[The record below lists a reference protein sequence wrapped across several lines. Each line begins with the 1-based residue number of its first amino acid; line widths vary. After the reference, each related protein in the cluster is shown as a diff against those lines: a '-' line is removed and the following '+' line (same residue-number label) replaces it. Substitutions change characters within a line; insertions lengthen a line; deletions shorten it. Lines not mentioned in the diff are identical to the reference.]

1 MEQPA
6 GTRGQ
11 HEASSYFSRDF
22 NMMPAWK
29 KLGELAR
36 APYDL
41 TAPGALSSARIRS
54 YRVHAAGF
62 DLLYST
68 QRVDEPVLAALQ
80 GLAEESGAV
89 AQFLLMKKGAVLNRI
104 EGYAS
109 EERQVLHTA
118 CRDIFAPVCPAP
130 EASAQ
135 AKGELEKLADFLT
148 ALETGEI
155 VNAAGEPFTD
165 LVQVGIG
172 GSDLGP
178 RALYLALA
186 AYKMPG
192 RRVHFISNVDPDDA
206 AATLSGL
213 DLAKTLV
220 NVVSKSG
227 STLET
232 LTNEELVR
240 KAFAEA
246 GLEPSRHFL
255 AVTGKGSPM
264 DNPARYLRSFYMFDS
279 IGGRYSATSM
289 VGAVML
295 GFGLGYTQLL
305 EILRGAQAMDL
316 AAEEQDIRR
325 NPPLLLALLGI
336 WNHNFLGCETL
347 AILPYSQALV
357 RFAAHLQQCDME
369 SNGKSVTRQGKPLAW
384 ESGPII
390 WGEPGTNGQHAFYQ
404 LIHQGTT
411 IVPAEFIG
419 FRTSQYGRD
428 LLIEQTT
435 SQEKLVANL
444 LAQVLA
450 LATGQADENPNRCFA
465 GNRPSTVLLAD
476 RLTPYAM
483 GALLALYEAKVV
495 FQGFIWNIN
504 SFDQEGVQLGKKL
517 ATRLLAHYAGLRQDP
532 GYSGE
537 TSDDAGWALLGAAG
551 VLAKERSD

>member
-1 MEQPA
+1 
-6 GTRGQ
+6 
-11 HEASSYFSRDF
+11 
-22 NMMPAWK
+22 MMPACA
-29 KLGELAR
+29 ELAALAG

-41 TAPGALSSARIRS
+41 TAPGALSPARINR
-54 YRVHAAGF
+54 YRTHAAGL

-68 QRVDEPVLAALQ
+68 QRVDESVLAALQ
-80 GLAEESGAV
+80 KLAEQSGAV
-89 AQFLLMKKGAVLNRI
+89 VQFLLMKKGAVLNRI

-118 CRDIFAPVCPAP
+118 CRDIFAPVSLAP
-130 EASAQ
+130 EATAQ
-135 AKGELEKLADFLT
+135 ARAELEKLADFLT
-148 ALETGEI
+148 ALAAGAI

-165 LVQVGIG
+165 LIQVGIG

-186 AYKMPG
+186 AYKIPG

-206 AATLSGL
+206 AAILNGL

-232 LTNEELVR
+232 MTNEELVR
-240 KAFAEA
+240 QAYVEA

-295 GFGLGYTQLL
+295 GFGLGYPQLL
-305 EILRGAQAMDL
+305 EILRGANAMDL
-316 AAEEQDIRR
+316 AAEEPDIRR
-325 NPPLLLALLGI
+325 NPALLLALLGI
-336 WNHNFLGCETL
+336 WNHNFLGLETL

-357 RFAAHLQQCDME
+357 RFTAHLQQCDME
-369 SNGKSVTRQGKPLAW
+369 SNGKSVTRQGNPLAW
-384 ESGPII
+384 KSGPII

-404 LIHQGTT
+404 LIHQGTV
-411 IVPAEFIG
+411 IVPVEFIG
-419 FRTSQYGRD
+419 FRASQYGRD
-428 LLIEQTT
+428 LIIEQTT

-444 LAQVLA
+444 LAQALA
-450 LATGQADENPNRCFA
+450 LATGQPQENPNRSFA
-465 GNRPSTVLLAD
+465 GNRPSAVLLAD
-476 RLTPYAM
+476 RLTPYTM

-517 ATRLLAHYAGLRQDP
+517 ANRLLAHYAGRRQDS

-537 TSDDAGWALLGAAG
+537 GLDESGWALLAAAG
-551 VLAKERSD
+551 VLD